1 MRRTTITHEFVE
13 FIPAEREQGVLY
25 VSTRF
30 RVATHSCFCG
40 CGRKVVTPLSPAE
53 WALIFDG
60 ATVSLVPSIGNWQ
73 SPCRSHYWIQRDRV
87 RWAGQW
93 TESQIAAGR
102 ERDRLELERYLTGS
116 TVADKSEVHPT
127 SAPQSR
133 RARVWRWRWRW
144 LREHRGD
151 PDA

>member
-13 FIPAEREQGVLY
+13 FVPAEREGGVLY
-25 VSTRF
+25 ISTRY

-40 CGRKVVTPLSPAE
+40 CGRKVVTPLSPAQ

-60 ATVSLVPSIGNWQ
+60 ETVSLVPSIGNWQ
-73 SPCRSHYWIQRDRV
+73 SPCRSHYWVQRDRV

-93 TESQIAAGR
+93 SKAQIAAGR
-102 ERDRLELERYLTGS
+102 ERDRRDLERYLSGS
-116 TVADKSEVHPT
+116 TVPSDPEPRRP
-127 SAPQSR
+127 SAPPSPL
-133 RARVWRWRWRW
+133 ARLWRW
-144 LREHRGD
+144 LRGDQRD

>member
-13 FIPAEREQGVLY
+13 FIPGEREEGVLY

-40 CGRKVVTPLSPAE
+40 CGRKVVTPLSPAQ

-73 SPCRSHYWIQRDRV
+73 SPCRSHYWIQHDRV

-102 ERDRLELERYLTGS
+102 ERDRLELERYLSGS
-116 TVADKSEVHPT
+116 TAPGENGVHPT
-127 SAPQSR
+127 SAPRSR
-133 RARVWRWRWRW
+133 RARLCRW
-144 LREHRGD
+144 LRGHRRNR
-151 PDA
+151 DA

>member
-1 MRRTTITHEFVE
+1 MRRTTIIHEFVE
-13 FIPAEREQGVLY
+13 FIPAEREEGVLY

-60 ATVSLVPSIGNWQ
+60 ASVSLVPSIGNWQ
-73 SPCRSHYWIQRDRV
+73 SPCRSHYWVQRDRV

-93 TESQIAAGR
+93 SEAQIAAGR
-102 ERDRLELERYLTGS
+102 ERDRLDLDRYVSGTPALQRQEREPSGL
-116 TVADKSEVHPT
+116 P
-127 SAPQSR
+127 PSR
-133 RARVWRWRWRW
+133 RARLWQW
-144 LREHRGD
+144 LRGHRGD
-151 PDA
+151 HET

>member
-1 MRRTTITHEFVE
+1 MRSATITHEFVE
-13 FIPAEREQGVLY
+13 FIPAEREEGVLY

-60 ATVSLVPSIGNWQ
+60 ASVSLLPSIGNWQ
-73 SPCRSHYWIQRDRV
+73 SPCRSHYWIRRDRV

-93 TESQIAAGR
+93 TEAQIAAAR
-102 ERDRLELERYLTGS
+102 ERDHLDLERYLSGLIGPDEHDES
-116 TVADKSEVHPT
+116 LRKLSGP
-127 SAPQSR
+127 PPSR
-133 RARVWRWRWRW
+133 RARLWRR
-144 LREHRGD
+144 LRGHRGSTD
-151 PDA
+151 G

>member
-13 FIPAEREQGVLY
+13 FIPAEREEGVLY

-60 ATVSLVPSIGNWQ
+60 ASASLVPSIGNWQ
-73 SPCRSHYWIQRDRV
+73 SPCRSHYWVQRNRV

-93 TESQIAAGR
+93 SEAKIAAGR
-102 ERDRLELERYLTGS
+102 ERDRLDLERYLAGE
-116 TVADKSEVHPT
+116 A
-127 SAPQSR
+127 APQPPEREPSGSSPSR
-133 RARVWRWRWRW
+133 RARLWRW
-144 LREHRGD
+144 LRGHRD
-151 PDA
+151 DLET

>member
-13 FIPAEREQGVLY
+13 FIPSEREEGVLY

-40 CGRKVVTPLSPAE
+40 CGRKVITPLSPAE

-60 ATVSLVPSIGNWQ
+60 ASVSLVPSIGNWQ
-73 SPCRSHYWIQRDRV
+73 SPCRSHYWIQRGHV

-93 TESQIAAGR
+93 TAAQIAAGR
-102 ERDRLELERYLTGS
+102 ERDRLDLEGYLLGAT
-116 TVADKSEVHPT
+116 APD
-127 SAPQSR
+127 APQRQPSGPAPSR
-133 RARVWRWRWRW
+133 RARLWRR
-144 LREHRGD
+144 LRGRHGS

>member
-1 MRRTTITHEFVE
+1 MRRTAITHEFVE

-40 CGRKVVTPLSPAE
+40 CGRKVVTPLSPAQ

-73 SPCRSHYWIQRDRV
+73 SPCRSHYWIQHDRV

-102 ERDRLELERYLTGS
+102 ERDRLELEHYLSGS
-116 TVADKSEVHPT
+116 TAPRRTGVHPT

-133 RARVWRWRWRW
+133 RARLWRW
-144 LREHRGD
+144 LRGHRRD
-151 PDA
+151 RDA

>member
-1 MRRTTITHEFVE
+1 MRRTTLTHQFVE
-13 FIPAEREQGVLY
+13 FIPGERGEGVLY

-40 CGRKVVTPLSPAE
+40 CGHKVVTPLSPAE

-60 ATVSLVPSIGNWQ
+60 STVSLVPSVGNWQ
-73 SPCRSHYWIQRDRV
+73 SPCRSHYWVQRDRI

-93 TESQIAAGR
+93 TEAQITAGR
-102 ERDRLELERYLTGS
+102 ERDRVDLERYLSGLT
-116 TVADKSEVHPT
+116 
-127 SAPQSR
+127 APDQPELQPSGAPPSR
-133 RARVWRWRWRW
+133 RARVWRW
-144 LREHRGD
+144 LRGHRGD